1 MKGYTQLTREQR
13 YQIYVLWK
21 NGFKQSDIARQIGV
35 HKSTISR
42 ELKRNS
48 QISGDYIPARA
59 HKLSQKRKSR
69 RLRTTIPVALWRKV
83 RRMLRQDWSPEQI
96 CLWLRDNEERS
107 ISHEWIYQMIYRNK
121 RNGGDLFRHLRCKC
135 KRRKR
140 YASYTKR
147 GKIVNSVS
155 IDERPDVVDE
165 RARFGDWEADL
176 VEGNRSSK
184 HALLT
189 LTERVAR
196 YTLVAKVESKHS
208 AHIAETMINL
218 LSTSGLAVE
227 TVTSDN
233 GREFADHES
242 VSDALGIDFY
252 FAHPYSPW
260 ERGGNE
266 NTNGLLRQY
275 APKKSDMSQLSE
287 DDIDQ
292 AMQRLNN
299 RPRKC
304 LGMKTPN
311 QVLFGL
317 DPTVALTT

>member
-21 NGFKQSDIARQIGV
+21 NGFNQTEIAQEIGV

-42 ELKRNS
+42 EMKRNAL
-48 QISGDYIPARA
+48 INGDYIPARA
-59 HKLSQKRKSR
+59 HKRAQKRKHR
-69 RLRTTIPVALWRKV
+69 RVRTVIPAVLWRKV
-83 RRMLRQDWSPEQI
+83 RVMLRQDWSPEQI
-96 CLWLRDNEERS
+96 CLWLVENCERS
-107 ISHEWIYQMIYRNK
+107 ISHEWIYQMNK
-121 RNGGDLFRHLRCKC
+121 HLRCKR

-140 YASYTKR
+140 YGSYTKR

-155 IDERPDVVDE
+155 IDERADVINE
-165 RARFGDWEADL
+165 RGRLGDWEADL

-196 YTLVAKVESKHS
+196 YTLVAKVKSKHAS
-208 AHIAETMINL
+208 QITEAMIKLFSN
-218 LSTSGLAVE
+218 SGLSVKS
-227 TVTSDN
+227 VTSDN
-233 GREFADHES
+233 GREFAGHEV
-242 VSDALGIDFY
+242 VSDTLGIDFY

-260 ERGGNE
+260 ERGANE

-275 APKKSDMSQLSE
+275 APKKTDFSKLTDK
-287 DDIDQ
+287 DINK
-292 AMQRLNN
+292 AMDRLNN

-311 QVLFGL
+311 QVLFGI
-317 DPTVALTT
+317 DPVVALAS

>member
-21 NGFKQSDIARQIGV
+21 NGFNQSEIAEEVGV

-42 ELKRNS
+42 EMKRNAL
-48 QISGDYIPARA
+48 INGDYIPARA
-59 HKLSQKRKSR
+59 HERAQQRKYR
-69 RLRTTIPVALWRKV
+69 RVRTVIPAILWRKV
-83 RRMLRQDWSPEQI
+83 RVMLRQDWSPEQV
-96 CLWLRDNEERS
+96 CLWLIENGERS

-121 RNGGDLFRHLRCKC
+121 RNGGDLHNHLRCKC

-140 YASYTKR
+140 YGSYTKR
-147 GKIVNSVS
+147 GKIMNSVS
-155 IDERPDVVDE
+155 IDERPDVINE
-165 RARFGDWEADL
+165 RGRFGDWEADL
-176 VEGNRSSK
+176 VEGDRSSK

-196 YTLVAKVESKHS
+196 YTLVAKVKSKHAS
-208 AHIAETMINL
+208 QVTEAMIKLFSN
-218 LSTSGLAVE
+218 SGLDVKS
-227 TVTSDN
+227 VTSDN
-233 GREFADHES
+233 GREFAGHEV
-242 VSDALGIDFY
+242 VSDTLGIDFY

-260 ERGGNE
+260 ERGANE

-275 APKKSDMSQLSE
+275 APKKTDFSKLTNK
-287 DDIDQ
+287 DIKR
-292 AMQRLNN
+292 AMERLNN

-311 QVLFGL
+311 QVLFGI
-317 DPTVALTT
+317 DPVVALAS